1 MPKIVDYPETDRV
14 AKNDVFLLDGQL
26 LQMSVSSAARGYR

>member
-14 AKNDVFLLDGQL
+14 AKNDVFLLDGAL
-26 LQMSVSSAARGYR
+26 TKPMP